1 MTQKEKVDIELQK
14 LIDYIEHQEYNYL
27 DEAVIRYAEDIQQKI
42 KDLKD
47 KLIEYEFPSDIMD
60 CEASDDSI
68 LVKHARMNPAQ
79 AIWLTAGR
87 KEIPV
92 SRMTDTHLQNTL
104 RVIEEGRIAF
114 ETDYER
120 TFWESTFRAVLK
132 LRDLKTLEPR
142 IDMSA
147 CDATE
152 VDIY

>member
-1 MTQKEKVDIELQK
+1 MGDMA
-14 LIDYIEHQEYNYL
+14 DYYRFDEY
-27 DEAVIRYAEDIQQKI
+27 
-42 KDLKD
+42 
-47 KLIEYEFPSDIMD
+47 
-60 CEASDDSI
+60 ASDDSI

-79 AIWLTAGR
+79 AIWITAGR